1 MTSIARAQLDGAVRD
16 GIVSAEQAEKLV
28 AYFGTKG
35 VSQEQALHLRPRAL
49 LPGRHDRH
57 RCHDSCS

>member
-28 AYFGTKG
+28 AYLGTKG
-35 VSQEQALHLRPRAL
+35 VSQEQARFTFVHGSITWAA
-49 LPGRHDRH
+49 
-57 RCHDSCS
+57 